1 MKTETGITNI
11 VTHMYISNPISPA
24 TAITMMVNNLVDK
37 LHGLHLIYNHNITS
51 TAMIVSIIYSYELL

>member
-37 LHGLHLIYNHNITS
+37 LLYTPEHTILQVCFKGNYIQQKIQ
-51 TAMIVSIIYSYELL
+51 